1 MKIVVVASFFPY
13 PAYFGGAY
21 DVLERIKGLKYLGHD
36 VDLICTCK
44 EKPDDKNVLFMKQFI
59 NELIIVP
66 RKNKL
71 GYIFYSEP
79 LQAVSRKL
87 LKKITLQREYDY
99 AILESESVGKILEN
113 NSLKAKNIII
123 RVHNNEANYFNELSK
138 STKNFKNKIYY
149 YLESLKFKS
158 YSRNIFKQS
167 DRLWFISNKEINN
180 IKDLDL
186 SNKSIHLPASV
197 NSKFVKQELSTKN
210 VLYVGALFVPNNMEA
225 IIWYLKNVHSLL
237 VDEHNYKLTIV
248 GSTGEFESETYQK
261 ILAGYSNVEIY
272 LNQKD
277 LSNHYS
283 NATVF
288 INPMLHGAGVK
299 LKSINAIQNGLVLVS
314 SKTGAEGIGLIKNEM
329 YLEAMSPNDFV
340 KTILK
345 VFKMKIEDRQEMVG
359 NAQQFLNQNNY
370 LSILKNEFQDEQK

>member
-158 YSRNIFKQS
+158 YSRNIFKLS

-180 IKDLDL
+180 TKDLDL

-248 GSTGEFESETYQK
+248 GSTGEFESETFQE

-340 KTILK
+340 KAILK
-345 VFKMKIEDRQEMVG
+345 VFKMKIEDKQEMVG
-359 NAQQFLNQNNY
+359 KAQQFLNQNNY

>member
-21 DVLERIKGLKYLGHD
+21 DVLERIKGLKHLGHD

-180 IKDLDL
+180 TKDLNL

-237 VDEHNYKLTIV
+237 LDEHNYKLTIV

-261 ILAGYSNVEIY
+261 ILAGYSNVEIF

-340 KTILK
+340 KAILK
-345 VFKMKIEDRQEMVG
+345 VFKMKIEDKQEMVG

>member
-71 GYIFYSEP
+71 GYIFYFEP

-180 IKDLDL
+180 TKDLDL

-340 KTILK
+340 KAILK

>member
-123 RVHNNEANYFNELSK
+123 RVHNNEASYFNELSK

-180 IKDLDL
+180 TKDLDL
-186 SNKSIHLPASV
+186 FNKSIHLPASV

-340 KTILK
+340 KAILK
-345 VFKMKIEDRQEMVG
+345 VFKMKIEDKQEMVA
-359 NAQQFLNQNNY
+359 NAQHFLNQNNY
-370 LSILKNEFQDEQK
+370 LSILKNEFQDE

>member
-13 PAYFGGAY
+13 PAHFGGAY

-180 IKDLDL
+180 TKDLNL

-340 KTILK
+340 KAILK

>member
-13 PAYFGGAY
+13 PAHFGGAY

-71 GYIFYSEP
+71 GYIFYREP

-113 NSLKAKNIII
+113 NSLKAKKIIL

-158 YSRNIFKQS
+158 YSRNIFKLS

-180 IKDLDL
+180 TKDLDL

-248 GSTGEFESETYQK
+248 GSTGEFESETFQE

-340 KTILK
+340 KAILK
-345 VFKMKIEDRQEMVG
+345 VFKMKIEDKQEMVG
-359 NAQQFLNQNNY
+359 KAQQFLNQNNY

>member
-180 IKDLDL
+180 TKDLNL

-340 KTILK
+340 KAILK